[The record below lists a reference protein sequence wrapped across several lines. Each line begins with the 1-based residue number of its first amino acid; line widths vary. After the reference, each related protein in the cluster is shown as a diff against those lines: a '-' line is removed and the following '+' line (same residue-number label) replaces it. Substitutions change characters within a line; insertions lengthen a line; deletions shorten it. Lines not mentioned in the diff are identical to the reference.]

1 MTPGKS
7 RNDPAGALMAEVVLR
22 YRGDGHLR
30 FDLPEPLIRP
40 GAMAVLRHGLAAV
53 DGLYRV
59 DVWRRPAKLSLR
71 FDTTVCGEADIVRRL
86 AVLVADIAAHLD
98 DLSAPAEPPRGL
110 AARLK
115 AMAPLRRLRARYAA
129 VKQQG
134 SIAAQVI
141 AGRMGLPQP
150 LSFDAR
156 EWTINFFNDLV
167 AFYLIKLHW
176 ERITRQW
183 LLEPWKYRSQ
193 WAAVVY
199 LVFLLVQSRKAK
211 KK

>member
-7 RNDPAGALMAEVVLR
+7 RNDPARTLMAAVVLR

-30 FDLPEPLIRP
+30 FDLPEPLTRP
-40 GAMAVLRHGLAAV
+40 GAITVLHHGLAEV

-59 DVWRRPAKLSLR
+59 DVWRRPAKLCLR
-71 FDTTVCGEADIVRRL
+71 FDPVVCGEADIVRRL
-86 AVLVADIAAHLD
+86 AVLVADIAGHLD
-98 DLSAPAEPPRGL
+98 DLSSPSEAPRSL
-110 AARLK
+110 KARLK
-115 AMAPLRRLRARYAA
+115 AMAPLRQLRAKYAQ
-129 VKQQG
+129 VRQQG

-141 AGRMGLPQP
+141 AGKMGLPKP
-150 LSFDAR
+150 LPFDAR
-156 EWTINFFNDLV
+156 DWAFNFFNDVV

-183 LLEPWKYRSQ
+183 LLDPWKFRSQ